1 MRPAILGGCGNKVG
15 IPGMGRDMHN
25 GLHMQQ
31 PADRLHALDAMRAGA
46 LLLGIVL
53 HAVVS
58 FLPSAAQNGA
68 VLVDNSPSAALNDLY
83 LFIHLFRMPLFFM
96 MAGFFARLALQR
108 KGARPFV
115 ADRVQRIGIP
125 FLLGCILINPIGGWL
140 IEWVAAQEGK
150 GLREP
155 WYPEGTVLLSGMSHL
170 WFLWVLLLLYLAA
183 LVLRWL
189 MTRVL
194 DRKGRLLPAV
204 DATVRA
210 LFTLPVGAIVLG
222 LPVAV
227 ALYTYKYWWVSLGIP
242 TPDYSLVPNTP
253 AIVGFGLAFGVGWL
267 LHRQKDL
274 LDLLARDWV
283 INLPGAL
290 LFTVGCVMLAGTDFA
305 AVIDEDRARR
315 TYAVCYGAA
324 AWYWIFTL
332 VGAAVRFLSK
342 PNAAVRYVADAS
354 YWMYLWHVP
363 LVIGMQIAVMH
374 LEWHWSVK
382 VLMILGVTS
391 AVLLGTYHV
400 LVRRTVLGQLI
411 NGRRI
416 PR

>member
-1 MRPAILGGCGNKVG
+1 
-15 IPGMGRDMHN
+15 MHN
-25 GLHMQQ
+25 DPHMQQ
-31 PADRLHALDAMRAGA
+31 PTDRLHALDAVRASA

-58 FLPSAAQNGA
+58 FLPSAEQNGS
-68 VLVDNSPSAALNDLY
+68 VLVDSSPSQALSDLY

-96 MAGFFARLALQR
+96 MAGFFARLSLER
-108 KGARPFV
+108 KGVWPFV

-140 IEWVAAQEGK
+140 VEWVAMQEGK
-150 GLREP
+150 QFREAS
-155 WYPEGTVLLSGMSHL
+155 YPEGTVLLYAMSHL
-170 WFLWVLLLLYLAA
+170 WFLWMLLLLYVAA
-183 LVLRWL
+183 LLVRWL

-194 DRKGRLLPAV
+194 DRKGRLLRGV
-204 DATVRA
+204 DALVRA

-222 LPVAV
+222 MPVAL

-253 AIVGFGLAFGVGWL
+253 AVVGFGLAFGVGWL

-290 LFTVGCVMLAGTDFA
+290 LFTAGCVMLAGTDFA
-305 AVIDEDRARR
+305 ATIDEVKARR
-315 TYAVCYGAA
+315 TYAICYGAA

-332 VGAAVRFLSK
+332 VGAAMRFLSK
-342 PNAAVRYVADAS
+342 PNVTVRYVADAS

-374 LEWHWSVK
+374 LDWHWSLK
-382 VLMILGVTS
+382 LLLILSVTS
-391 AVLLGTYHV
+391 FVLLGTYQA
-400 LVRRTVLGQLI
+400 LVRHTVVGRLI
-411 NGRRI
+411 NGHQRER
-416 PR
+416 

>member
-1 MRPAILGGCGNKVG
+1 
-15 IPGMGRDMHN
+15 MHN
-25 GLHMQQ
+25 DSHMQQ
-31 PADRLHALDAMRAGA
+31 PTDRLHALDAVRAGA

-58 FLPSAAQNGA
+58 FLPSAEQNGSL
-68 VLVDNSPSAALNDLY
+68 LVDSSPSQALSDLY

-96 MAGFFARLALQR
+96 MAGFFARLSLER
-108 KGARPFV
+108 KGVWAFA

-140 IEWVAAQEGK
+140 VEWVAMQEGK
-150 GLREP
+150 QFREP
-155 WYPEGTVLLSGMSHL
+155 WYPEGTVLLSAMSHL
-170 WFLWVLLLLYLAA
+170 WFLWMLLLLYVAA
-183 LVLRWL
+183 LLLRWL

-194 DRKGRLLPAV
+194 DRKGRLLPGL
-204 DATVRA
+204 DALVRA

-222 LPVAV
+222 IPVAV

-253 AIVGFGLAFGVGWL
+253 AVVGFGLAFGVGWL
-267 LHRQKDL
+267 LQRQTDL

-290 LFTVGCVMLAGTDFA
+290 LFTAGCVMLAGTDFA
-305 AVIDEDRARR
+305 ATIDEVTARR
-315 TYAVCYGAA
+315 TFAICYGAA

-332 VGAAVRFLSK
+332 VGAAMRFLSR
-342 PNAAVRYVADAS
+342 PNVPVRYVADAS

-374 LEWHWSVK
+374 LDWHWSLK
-382 VLMILGVTS
+382 LLLILSVTS
-391 AVLLGTYHV
+391 VVLLGTYQA
-400 LVRRTVLGQLI
+400 LVRHTVLGHLI
-411 NGRRI
+411 NGRRKE
-416 PR
+416 R